1 MQEAYKWFH
10 PYSWK
15 HIWVAFEISKL
26 CSKFSRQ
33 LDGNSW
39 DDQIAGGSIITFPF
53 FNPFNHP
60 PSLCQWLLVSPSSPA
75 PYFSLTTSSVGS
87 VTVTGKWATVSNLF
101 KPLSPSSYPLLP
113 RPPLA
118 TFLPSLAPSVLW
130 QSLIYYC
137 RPTHSFQ
144 AHSDRRKLGLYT
156 LTFPVR
162 VQHQQLRCCL
172 LFTFLFLLPSPPVAA
187 NWSLA

>member
-26 CSKFSRQ
+26 CSEFSRQ
-33 LDGNSW
+33 LDGNSS
-39 DDQIAGGSIITFPF
+39 DDQIAGGSTITMPF
-53 FNPFNHP
+53 FNPFNRP
-60 PSLCQWLLVSPSSPA
+60 PSLRQWLLVTPSSPV
-75 PYFSLTTSSVGS
+75 PYSSLTTPSVGS

-101 KPLSPSSYPLLP
+101 KPFSPSSYPLLQ
-113 RPPLA
+113 PPLA
-118 TFLPSLAPSVLW
+118 AVLPSLAPSVLW

-172 LFTFLFLLPSPPVAA
+172 LFTSLFLLPSPPAA
-187 NWSLA
+187 ADWLLT